1 MGNIEVESF
10 VTKFRH
16 LCHAGF
22 NATLTF
28 EAANGKAS
36 VFLKSELGVVKP
48 PFPDHLRHHQSQ
60 PHRGPAYWRC
70 QERRK
75 AAAAAKV
82 AVEEASLATV
92 SIAEEVTENDLDYV
106 PLADKARDHFELNQ
120 AAQAD
125 EKDTEEAE
133 KTTEEV
139 SFSCELC
146 NFTSNWENGL
156 RIHLCKKHSKI
167 EQLDGNASIDSED

>member
-60 PHRGPAYWRC
+60 PHRGPTYWRR

-75 AAAAAKV
+75 AAAAKV

-92 SIAEEVTENDLDYV
+92 SIAKEVTENNLDQV
-106 PLADKARDHFELNQ
+106 CDHFDLNQ

-125 EKDTEEAE
+125 EKNTEEAE
-133 KTTEEV
+133 NTTEDV
-139 SFSCELC
+139 GFSCV
-146 NFTSNWENGL
+146 
-156 RIHLCKKHSKI
+156 
-167 EQLDGNASIDSED
+167 